1 MSPHNLAASPVRF
14 VDNHRI
20 VEIDTKKARYMGI
33 PWRDLGDFGKR
44 KFENLVV
51 LRDTS
56 ELVTV
61 TYA

>member
-1 MSPHNLAASPVRF
+1 MSPHNLAATPVRF
-14 VDNHRI
+14 KDGYRI

-44 KFENLVV
+44 KLENLVV
-51 LRDTS
+51 MRDTS
-56 ELVTV
+56 EQVKV